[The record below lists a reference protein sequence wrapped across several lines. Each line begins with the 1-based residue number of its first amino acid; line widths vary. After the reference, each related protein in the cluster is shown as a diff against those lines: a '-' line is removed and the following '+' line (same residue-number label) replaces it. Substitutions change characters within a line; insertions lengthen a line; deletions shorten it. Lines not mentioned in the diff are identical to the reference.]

1 MRRIKLSLRRRYVN
15 RRIADAYQRGVEDTQ
30 NALVERL
37 KDKLSPITYEQHEC
51 VSIEDVLAA
60 IKGEN
65 K

>member
-1 MRRIKLSLRRRYVN
+1 MARSVSKTWESEIAYNHGVADERERIIKL
-15 RRIADAYQRGVEDTQ
+15 
-30 NALVERL
+30 L
-37 KDKLSPITYEQHEC
+37 KNKLSPITYEQHEC